1 MTQEQMIE
9 SVKQHHPEVAEVQI
23 RFWLNQAQTEF
34 ARRTRLLEDTA
45 TFPTEAGKR
54 YYSFTDIDARLEEVA
69 ELWFDDWSIARL
81 HSRPRK
87 RDSS

>member
-9 SVKQHHPEVAEVQI
+9 MVKQHHPNVSETQI

-34 ARRTRLLEDTA
+34 ARRTRLLEDTV
-45 TFPTEAGKR
+45 TFDTVADQR
-54 YYSFTDIDARLEEVA
+54 YYTFSSIDSRLEEVA
-69 ELWFDDWSIARL
+69 ELWFDGWSIARL
-81 HSRPRK
+81 HSRPSK

>member
-23 RFWLNQAQTEF
+23 RFWLNQAQIEF
-34 ARRTRLLEDTA
+34 ARRTRLLEDTT
-45 TFPTEAGKR
+45 TFSTVADQR
-54 YYSFTDIDARLEEVA
+54 YYAFTSIDSRLEEVA